1 MTRNAKT
8 IVGAAMAALAGFSAF
23 VTGCAGGDDEA
34 AVTKK
39 DTGVVAADTGTGPVD
54 TGTAPVD
61 TGTPPTDTGTPPTDT
76 GTPPTDTGGSCTVA
90 MIDDMELGLSGI
102 GKACGRLGF
111 WYTYNDGTTG
121 ATQTPSAGTSFLPE
135 TIPGGRGTSTKA
147 AHTSGSG
154 FTTWG
159 AGMAFD
165 LNNAG
170 GTATKGTYSAA
181 GFSGITFYAK
191 ASASLPLRVNVSTS
205 STDPV
210 GGICSGAKCNDH
222 FGSSITLSTAW
233 TAYTLTFKD
242 IKQQGW
248 GTPATFDATKL
259 VGLQFQVD
267 KGTTFDFWVDDVA
280 FVP

>member
-8 IVGAAMAALAGFSAF
+8 IVGAAMAAFAGFSACLA
-23 VTGCAGGDDEA
+23 GCAGGDDEA
-34 AVTKK
+34 PVARK
-39 DTGVVAADTGTGPVD
+39 DTGTSAADTGTAVDTGTPPVD
-54 TGTAPVD
+54 TGTPPVDTGTPPVD
-61 TGTPPTDTGTPPTDT
+61 TGTPPTDTGTPCT
-76 GTPPTDTGGSCTVA
+76 TP

-111 WYTYNDGTTG
+111 WYTYNDATTG
-121 ATQTPSAGTSFLPE
+121 ATQTPSAGSSFLPE
-135 TIPGGRGTSTKA
+135 TIPGGRDASTKA

-170 GTATKGTYSAA
+170 GSATKGTHSAA
-181 GFSGITFYAK
+181 GFSGITFFAK
-191 ASASLPLRVNVSTS
+191 ASGSLALRVNVSTAA
-205 STDPV
+205 TDPV
-210 GGICSGAKCNDH
+210 GAICSGAKCNDH
-222 FGSSITLSTAW
+222 FGSSITLSTTW
-233 TAYTLTFKD
+233 TAYTLAFKD

-259 VGLQFQVD
+259 IGLQFQVD
-267 KGTTFDFWVDDVA
+267 KSTTFDFWVDDVA